1 MSSTPKDQYLA
12 VCEEIAFQ
20 RKRAEK
26 AEAELREVTQT
37 CADPRVNLTA
47 TLAECVRD
55 AFAEIERLR
64 ADLAAAQMDAA
75 KTGEREAVYLSRIQH
90 LMSELAAARTR
101 PDSEAADAIK
111 EVREFLRRVTHW
123 QEGKPDCHD
132 AMEALDKADDDID
145 WIEHGIIEWRDVALK
160 AQSGLAAARAE
171 LAAEEQRVADM
182 MADVNRV
189 GHANDALRQDLA
201 AARALLLEA
210 RMRIWHTCGSE
221 GESKCL
227 SHRIDAALAEGKK

>member
-1 MSSTPKDQYLA
+1 MSASDNERLA
-12 VCEEIAFQ
+12 A
-20 RKRAEK
+20 
-26 AEAELREVTQT
+26 RE
-37 CADPRVNLTA
+37 
-47 TLAECVRD
+47 RD
-55 AFAEIERLR
+55 ALRAALNKANAALQLVGAGVIPPSEGDVATRLAQEIERLR
-64 ADLAAAQMDAA
+64 HDLAAAQMDAA

-145 WIEHGIIEWRDVALK
+145 WIEHDIIEWRDVALK

-227 SHRIDAALAEGKK
+227 SHRIDAALAGEKK